1 MLDSQTTRELLYIT
15 QKADDMP
22 RTKVFTLMMVLSAL
36 PLSNDVRA
44 QGLRTLL
51 NLRGQWKI
59 ELGDDM
65 KWADPKFD
73 DSKWDRIKVPSPW
86 EDDGYPGYDGYAW
99 YRKHFTVD
107 KEWKDA
113 VIYLQVGY
121 VDDVSEVYLN
131 GHMVGFEGQFPPD
144 FITAYNTARPYRV
157 PQQYLSYNGD
167 NVIAVRVY
175 DQRLAGGIT
184 HGSVGLFEP
193 RDYLEPDYDLAG
205 TWKFSTGDNVSWKD
219 SEPRGGRWTNVIVP
233 AYWETQGFKNYDGFG
248 WYRTTFKVPEKL
260 ADERLILLLGKVDD
274 FDETYL
280 NGHLIGHTGHM
291 REKWDSDDR
300 GNEYAQLR
308 AYVIPPGVLL
318 PNQVNTLAVRVLDVY
333 MHGGIYDGP
342 IGLIERE
349 KYRDWKRDNEDR
361 WNPFDWFR

>member
-1 MLDSQTTRELLYIT
+1 MS
-15 QKADDMP
+15 
-22 RTKVFTLMMVLSAL
+22 RTKIATLTLVLFLLASFQ
-36 PLSNDVRA
+36 VIQA
-44 QGLRTLL
+44 QGMRTLL

-59 ELGDDM
+59 ELGDEM

-73 DSKWDRIKVPSPW
+73 DTKWDKIRVPSPW

-107 KEWKDA
+107 KEMKND
-113 VIYLQVGY
+113 VIYLQIGY

-131 GHMVGFEGQFPPD
+131 GHMVGFEGQFPPN
-144 FITAYNTARPYRV
+144 FITGYNTTRPFRV
-157 PQQYLSYNGD
+157 PQQYINYNGD

-193 RDYLEPDYDLAG
+193 RDYLAPDYDLAG
-205 TWKFSTGDNVSWKD
+205 TWKFKTGDNDSWKD
-219 SEPRGGRWTNVIVP
+219 LDVSDGAWNNVIVP
-233 AYWETQGFKNYDGFG
+233 AYWETQGFKDYDGFG
-248 WYRTTFKVPEKL
+248 WYRMKFKVPDNL
-260 ADERLILLLGKVDD
+260 IGERLILLVGKVDD
-274 FDETYL
+274 YDETYL
-280 NGHLIGHTGHM
+280 NGKLIGHTGRM
-291 REKWDSDDR
+291 RKNFDPDDR

-308 AYVIPPGVLL
+308 AYTIPPELL
-318 PNQVNTLAVRVLDVY
+318 VSGHENILAVKVEDVY

-342 IGLIERE
+342 IGLITRE
-349 KYRDWKRDNEDR
+349 KYRQWKRDNEDR

>member
-1 MLDSQTTRELLYIT
+1 MSQT
-15 QKADDMP
+15 
-22 RTKVFTLMMVLSAL
+22 KVVTLSLVFLSAL
-36 PLSNDVRA
+36 LPSVTRA
-44 QGLRTLL
+44 QGWRTLL
-51 NLRGQWKI
+51 NLRGEWKI

-65 KWADPKFD
+65 RWANPKFD
-73 DSKWDRIKVPSPW
+73 DSKWDMIRVPSPW
-86 EDDGYPGYDGYAW
+86 EDEGYPGYDGYAW
-99 YRKHFTVD
+99 YRKHFAVS
-107 KEWKDA
+107 KDLRDA
-113 VIYLQVGY
+113 IVYIQVGY

-131 GHMVGFEGQFPPD
+131 GHMVGFEGQFPPN
-144 FITAYNTARPYRV
+144 FITGYNVARPYRV
-157 PQQYLSYNGD
+157 PQQYINYNGD

-205 TWKFSTGDNVSWKD
+205 TWEFTTGDNPSWKD
-219 SEPRGGRWTNVIVP
+219 SEVSGGKWSDVIVP

-248 WYRTTFKVPEKL
+248 WYRIKFRVPENL
-260 ADERLILLLGKVDD
+260 VGERLILLVGKIDD

-280 NGHLIGHTGHM
+280 NGQLLGRTGRM
-291 REKWDSDDR
+291 RKNWSPDDR

-308 AYVIPPGVLL
+308 AYLIPSNLLL
-318 PNQVNTLAVRVLDVY
+318 PGQDNILAVRVCDVY

-342 IGLIERE
+342 IGLITRE
-349 KYRDWKRDNEDR
+349 KYREWKRNTEDR